1 MSRVIILT
9 AAATSPS
16 LVMAMKEAIAACS
29 DRKIEIANLP
39 GSEALESAAE
49 DIICPL
55 TLNVPDKLAFPGREI
70 YAACADVPRMR
81 ASVESWD
88 YQTGEGE
95 YWLPVVLTA
104 KGPLYAEV
112 IGCGSSPQSYQ
123 QPIDLKDEIRQP
135 LYALAYQVLRQ
146 FQAIPTVYFLQFSVR
161 DRSVIFDRLY
171 PFPIDGAIAS
181 LNVQQP
187 DLLTCHW
194 LCLTHQPI
202 LDLIIVG

>member
-1 MSRVIILT
+1 MSRVLILS
-9 AAATSPS
+9 AAATPPS
-16 LVMAMKEAIAACS
+16 LVMALKEAIAAYS
-29 DRKIEIANLP
+29 DRKIEIAALP
-39 GSEALESAAE
+39 GSDALKCADE

-55 TLNVPDKLAFPGREI
+55 TLSLPKELAFPGREI
-70 YAACADVPRMR
+70 YDACADIPRMR
-81 ASVESWD
+81 AWVESLD
-88 YQTGEGE
+88 YQTGQGE

-123 QPIDLKDEIRQP
+123 QPIDFKDEIRQP
-135 LYALAYQVLRQ
+135 LYALAFQVLHQ
-146 FQAIPTVYFLQFSVR
+146 FQAIPSVYFLQFSVR

-171 PFPIDGAIAS
+171 PFPIDCAIAS
-181 LNVQQP
+181 LKVQTP

-202 LDLIIVG
+202 LDLVI